1 LPSTLSNLARP
12 DKRLLVS
19 VGTRENA
26 AVRKTASASEV
37 HVSLLGEFSV
47 TTGGQ
52 PVEDH
57 WRLRKAKTLVKMLA
71 LAPGHRL
78 HRDAIAEILWP
89 NAELETAA
97 NNLYQILHTIRRMI
111 GATSIALNDDVVQL
125 CPAGGLSVDVDL
137 FEQAAAIA
145 RRSSNITA
153 LQHALQLWTG
163 SLLPEDQYAE
173 WTLEHRARLSETHAA
188 VASLLGSKLLEQG
201 EQEAALALVE
211 PLAAARP
218 LDENLN
224 RVLIDVLAGLG
235 RRWEAIEAYERLR
248 DALDEAYAAEPEP
261 QTKALHRRLLTGT
274 LKRAEPSMQP
284 LVGRQSEWK
293 QLVSAWQRAKVGESH
308 LLLISGEAGI
318 GKTRLAEAFLSW
330 ADQQGFVTARSR
342 SYGAEGRLALA
353 PVTEWLRSDA
363 IRRSLGRL
371 ADVWMTE
378 ISRLLPELLDER
390 PHLLQPE
397 PMTELGHRQR
407 FFEALSRGVLAAP
420 QPLLLLIDD
429 LQWCDQETLQWL
441 HFLLRFDAKKRLLII
456 GTARPDELGTADP
469 VAEWLRHLR
478 SEGRV
483 IELALDSLD
492 AAETAQLA
500 AQVTKAELDDESASR
515 LYHETEG
522 IPLFVV
528 EMINAGL
535 SKAAT
540 ERGIGGIDLYAPQLS
555 TANLPP
561 RMHAVIAG
569 RLAQLSPGAH
579 ELAGLAATIGR
590 VFTVEILREASGTD
604 TDNLTAEL
612 DELWQRR
619 IVRAAPQ
626 QSGSN
631 PVDSS
636 TSEPFT
642 RADSFD
648 FSHDKIRD
656 VAYADLGPI
665 KQGHWHLRIARALEE
680 IFAAN
685 LDPVSAQL
693 AAHYEQAG
701 ETVRAIPCY
710 QRAAEVA
717 QRVYAHEEAIGLL
730 RHGLQLL
737 RNLPDQA
744 RRVEQRLNLLRL
756 LSLALVATR
765 GYGAPEVVDTLSQ
778 AQMLNQQLGKPP
790 DPLLLR
796 ALAIARL
803 NFGNFQEALVFGDQL
818 LQLADQQGDPIL
830 LVEGH
835 YVLGVTLSWAGS
847 FTRSRIHLEQ
857 ALAHY
862 DPTQS
867 PAHTTRYS
875 QDPSVICQC
884 RLAFDLWCLGYPE
897 QAAAVQYKGLA
908 QAHALAHPFSLAYA
922 LTWDAMLHGAMRN
935 VDSLLASAE
944 AVIALSDEH
953 HLRFWSSW
961 ATVLRGWAL
970 AESGE
975 PELGIAELQRGAE
988 QMHASGSLFLQ
999 PFVSSLLV
1007 EQLTKIGQIE
1017 RGLELVNEAVAST
1030 ENDRYWCDAELARLR
1045 GELLL
1050 AKGVAA
1056 RHVEAAYRRAI
1067 QIAHK
1072 QRAKM
1077 FEMRAATS
1085 LAQLWLQQ
1093 GRSTE
1098 SRELLMRAYGW
1109 FTEGIE
1115 LPDLRNAQALLEAS
1129 SSEASAR

>member
-1 LPSTLSNLARP
+1 
-12 DKRLLVS
+12 V
-19 VGTRENA
+19 
-26 AVRKTASASEV
+26 
-37 HVSLLGEFSV
+37 
-47 TTGGQ
+47 
-52 PVEDH
+52 
-57 WRLRKAKTLVKMLA
+57 
-71 LAPGHRL
+71 
-78 HRDAIAEILWP
+78 
-89 NAELETAA
+89 
-97 NNLYQILHTIRRMI
+97 
-111 GATSIALNDDVVQL
+111 
-125 CPAGGLSVDVDL
+125 
-137 FEQAAAIA
+137 
-145 RRSSNITA
+145 
-153 LQHALQLWTG
+153 
-163 SLLPEDQYAE
+163 
-173 WTLEHRARLSETHAA
+173 
-188 VASLLGSKLLEQG
+188 
-201 EQEAALALVE
+201 
-211 PLAAARP
+211 
-218 LDENLN
+218 
-224 RVLIDVLAGLG
+224 
-235 RRWEAIEAYERLR
+235 
-248 DALDEAYAAEPEP
+248 
-261 QTKALHRRLLTGT
+261 
-274 LKRAEPSMQP
+274 
-284 LVGRQSEWK
+284 
-293 QLVSAWQRAKVGESH
+293 
-308 LLLISGEAGI
+308 
-318 GKTRLAEAFLSW
+318 
-330 ADQQGFVTARSR
+330 
-342 SYGAEGRLALA
+342 
-353 PVTEWLRSDA
+353 
-363 IRRSLGRL
+363 GRL
-371 ADVWMTE
+371 ADVWLTE
-378 ISRLLPELLDER
+378 TARLVPELLAER
-390 PHLLQPE
+390 PELPRPE
-397 PMTELGHRQR
+397 PMIELGQRQR
-407 FFEALSRGVLAAP
+407 FFEALARGVLAAP
-420 QPLLLLIDD
+420 PPLLFLIDD

-441 HFLLRFDAKKRLLII
+441 HFLLRFEPRKRLLIM
-456 GTARPDELGTADP
+456 GAVRREELVPSHP
-469 VAEWLRHLR
+469 VAEWLVQLR

-500 AQVTKAELDDESASR
+500 AQVTKTELDDESALR
-515 LYHETEG
+515 LYHETGG

-528 EMINAGL
+528 EMANAGL

-540 ERGIGGIDLYAPQLS
+540 ERGIGGLDLYAPRLS
-555 TANLPP
+555 TANLPS

-579 ELAGLAATIGR
+579 ELAGLAATVGR
-590 VFTVEILREASGTD
+590 VFTVEVLRQASGTD
-604 TDNLTAEL
+604 ADSLTAEL

-626 QSGSN
+626 QSASN
-631 PVDSS
+631 PGDISM
-636 TSEPFT
+636 SEPFNT
-642 RADSFD
+642 GSDSFD

-656 VAYADLGPI
+656 VAYAELSPI

-685 LDPVSAQL
+685 LDPVSGQL
-693 AAHYEQAG
+693 AAHYERAG
-701 ETVRAIPCY
+701 EMVRAIPCY

-730 RHGLQLL
+730 SHGLQLL

-744 RRVEQRLNLLRL
+744 RREEQQLNLLRL

-765 GYGAPEVVDTLSQ
+765 GYGAPEVVGTLSQ

-790 DPLLLR
+790 DPLVLR

-862 DPTQS
+862 DPMQS
-867 PAHTTRYS
+867 SAHITRYS

-897 QAAAVQYKGLA
+897 QAKETQNKGLA
-908 QAHALAHPFSLAYA
+908 QAQALAHPFSLAYA

-935 VDSLLASAE
+935 VDSLLESAE

-975 PELGIAELQRGAE
+975 PELGIAELQRGDK
-988 QMHASGSLFLQ
+988 QMRASGALFLQ

-1007 EQLTKIGQIE
+1007 EQLAKTGQIE
-1017 RGLELVNEAVAST
+1017 RGLELVSVAVADT
-1030 ENDRYWCDAELARLR
+1030 KNGRYWCDAELERLR

-1056 RHVEAAYRRAI
+1056 QHAEAAYRRAI

-1072 QRAKM
+1072 QHAKM
-1077 FEMRAATS
+1077 FELRAATS
-1085 LAQLWLQQ
+1085 LAQLWLKQ

-1098 SRELLMRAYGW
+1098 SRELLARAYGW

-1115 LPDLRNAQALLEAS
+1115 LPDLKDAQTLLNAS
-1129 SSEASAR
+1129 SSETSAR

>member
-1 LPSTLSNLARP
+1 M
-12 DKRLLVS
+12 
-19 VGTRENA
+19 
-26 AVRKTASASEV
+26 RKTASASEV

-89 NAELETAA
+89 DAELETAA

-111 GATSIALNDDVVQL
+111 GATSIALNDDVVRL

-145 RRSSNITA
+145 RRNSNITA

-173 WTLEHRARLSETHAA
+173 WTLEHRERLSETHAA

-248 DALDEAYAAEPEP
+248 HALDEAYAAEPEP
-261 QTKALHRRLLTGT
+261 QTKALHRRLLTGPR
-274 LKRAEPSMQP
+274 KRAEPSVQP

-293 QLVSAWQRAKVGESH
+293 RLVSAWQRAKVGESH

-318 GKTRLAEAFLSW
+318 GKTRLAEALLTW

-390 PHLLQPE
+390 PQLLQPE

-441 HFLLRFDAKKRLLII
+441 HFLLRFDPKKRLLIM
-456 GTARPDELGTADP
+456 GTARPHELVTPDP
-469 VAEWLRHLR
+469 VAEWLIHLG

-500 AQVTKAELDDESASR
+500 AQVTKTELDDESALR

-528 EMINAGL
+528 EMANAGL

-540 ERGIGGIDLYAPQLS
+540 EQGIGGLDLYAPQLS
-555 TANLPP
+555 AANLPP

-579 ELAGLAATIGR
+579 ELAGLAATVGR
-590 VFTVEILREASGTD
+590 VFTVEVLREASGTD
-604 TDNLTAEL
+604 TDSLTDEL

-619 IVRAAPQ
+619 IVRATPQ
-626 QSGSN
+626 QSASN
-631 PVDSS
+631 PVDIS
-636 TSEPFT
+636 TSEPFTT

-648 FSHDKIRD
+648 FAHDKIRD
-656 VAYADLGPI
+656 VAYAELSPM
-665 KQGHWHLRIARALEE
+665 KQRYWHSRIASALEE
-680 IFAAN
+680 IYAAN
-685 LDPVSAQL
+685 PDPVSAQL
-693 AAHYEQAG
+693 ATHYEQGG
-701 ETVRAIPCY
+701 EPVRAIPCY

-717 QRVYAHEEAIGLL
+717 ERVYAHDEAIGLL
-730 RHGLQLL
+730 KHGLRLL
-737 RNLPDQA
+737 PNVADQA
-744 RRVEQRLNLLRL
+744 RREEQELDMLRL
-756 LSLALVATR
+756 LSLALVATQ
-765 GYGAPEVVDTLSQ
+765 GYGAPETVETLSR
-778 AQMLNQQLGKPP
+778 ARMLNQELRKPP

-796 ALAIARL
+796 ALAIAAISVR
-803 NFGNFQEALVFGDQL
+803 NFQQGLAFGDQL
-818 LQLADQQGDPIL
+818 LQLADQQDDPIL

-835 YVLGVTLSWAGS
+835 YVLGVTLHYAGS

-857 ALAHY
+857 ALVHY
-862 DPTQS
+862 DPTHS
-867 PAHTTRYS
+867 LAHIAQYS
-875 QDPSVICQC
+875 QDAGIICQS
-884 RLAFDLWCLGYPE
+884 RLAFDLFCLGYPD
-897 QAAAVQYKGLA
+897 QAQFMQSRGLA
-908 QAHALAHPFSLAYA
+908 EAQALAHPFSLAYA
-922 LTWDAMLHGAMRN
+922 LTWNAMLQGEMGN
-935 VDSLLASAE
+935 IDSQLKSAD
-944 AVIALSDEH
+944 AAIVLSDEH

-961 ATVLRGWAL
+961 ARILRGWAL
-970 AESGE
+970 AETGE
-975 PELGIAELQRGAE
+975 QELGLAELQRGDE
-988 QMHASGSLFLQ
+988 EMRSIGGFFLQ
-999 PFVSSLLV
+999 PFVSLLLV
-1007 EQLTKIGQIE
+1007 EQLAKIGQIDQ
-1017 RGLELVNEAVAST
+1017 GLKLVYEALANT
-1030 ENDRYWCDAELARLR
+1030 GDDRYWCDAELERLH
-1045 GELLL
+1045 GQLML
-1050 AKGVAA
+1050 AKSIDEQQA
-1056 RHVEAAYRRAI
+1056 EAALRRAI
-1067 QIAHK
+1067 QIAKK
-1072 QRAKM
+1072 QQAKVFELRAT
-1077 FEMRAATS
+1077 TS
-1085 LAQLWLQQ
+1085 LAQLWFDQ
-1093 GRSTE
+1093 GRSGQA
-1098 SRELLMRAYGW
+1098 REILAPAYGW
-1109 FTEGIE
+1109 FTEGLE
-1115 LPDLRNAQALLEAS
+1115 GPDLKKARALLDALSAKDLQRGS
-1129 SSEASAR
+1129 S